1 VTNQRT
7 TFKIVY
13 FAVVLAGI
21 LIFAATKMGSH
32 TKDWRDGL
40 SGQVLSMSTGPVATA
55 APGVE
60 VAAIARDQGRLAS
73 DFALGAQVEMKVA
86 IQDTNALIADLDTV
100 ALTSD
105 RRAQE
110 LRSALSLVRN
120 RGCSN
125 CANLLAAA
133 LGP

>member
-1 VTNQRT
+1 MTNQRT
-7 TFKIVY
+7 TFKMVY
-13 FAVVLAGI
+13 VAIVLAGI
-21 LIFAATKMGSH
+21 LIFAATKMSGH

-40 SGQVLSMSTGPVATA
+40 SGEVLSMSTGPVASPA
-55 APGVE
+55 GGVA

-73 DFALGAQVEMKVA
+73 DFALGAEVQMKVA
-86 IQDTNALIADLDTV
+86 IQDTNLLISDLNALP
-100 ALTSD
+100 SD

-110 LRSALSLVRN
+110 LRSALTLVRN